1 MATNTTE
8 LKARFKAEDLM
19 TKELKRMQAE
29 LRKFKKETKE
39 IEKANKELDKSLKGN
54 KKLKVDGK
62 DAKKQVDEVSKK
74 YKSFGDMIKKSNKI
88 PIEVKDLASKG
99 LDVIGGKLNKLGP
112 LGSIPLKLL
121 GKLPVL
127 AGIGV
132 ISLGIGKL
140 AKSAY
145 NDIKVKLNDM
155 TQWGIQKI
163 QQGLNSLKDKV
174 IKVTIEGYNN
184 YSDYKARVGSLDRGG
199 LSLGEY
205 DKLAQGVARN
215 SRANLADVRNGMTK
229 IMQMSPD
236 VFGGKP
242 QEAAKF
248 YQTAMQSFRKGGSSG
263 EEASA
268 AMYQL
273 NQGLASGTLQG
284 DELRSVREN
293 APLMAKMI
301 EKEVGMGIKEAGKKG
316 ILTAEV
322 VKRAILKNSDQVN
335 REFQNIPMNFKDA
348 WVIANNLLE
357 SKVYT
362 PMYERMQKIF
372 DSQIVKDFFSGLFTD
387 AEKAIDGLWKLLDI
401 TNFGGIDFSKL
412 KTAAK
417 PITDTLDD
425 VYNHIITNS
434 PEAQEAI
441 NMFGQ
446 QVNGAFEGMG
456 DVFQFFK
463 GVAEDVFKFLKEN
476 PDFIKNAIKL
486 LASDWEKKWQLMQV
500 KLELADKVILPLLTG
515 INNAISG
522 IVGALKDVMQWWDK
536 TINHMRNT
544 NFEGLNGLDGFQ
556 TGSSGGGT
564 GVDNSGLPP
573 YVRRAMGQSRVPYDN
588 YPIRAHQGEKLLTK
602 REANEYENRD
612 QERIVININGIT
624 VREEAD
630 IDLLA
635 SRLVKRI
642 RLAKAGGV

>member
-1 MATNTTE
+1 
-8 LKARFKAEDLM
+8 
-19 TKELKRMQAE
+19 MQAE

-39 IEKANKELDKSLKGN
+39 IEKANKEFDKSLKGN

-99 LDVIGGKLNKLGP
+99 LDAIGGKLNKLGP

-121 GKLPVL
+121 GKHPVL
-127 AGIGV
+127 AGIGL

-174 IKVTIEGYNN
+174 IKVTIDGYNN
-184 YSDYKARVGSLDRGG
+184 YSDYKARASSLDRGG
-199 LSLGEY
+199 MSIGGYDSLV
-205 DKLAQGVARN
+205 QGVARN
-215 SRANLADVRNGMTK
+215 SRSNLSDVRNGMTK
-229 IMQMSPD
+229 LMQMSPD

-263 EEASA
+263 EEASS

-284 DELRSVREN
+284 DELRTIRES

-301 EKEVGMGIKEAGKKG
+301 EKEVGMGIKEAGKEG
-316 ILTAEV
+316 LLTADL
-322 VKRAILKNSDQVN
+322 VKRAILKNSEQVN
-335 REFQNIPMNFKDA
+335 KEFQNIPMNFKDA

-417 PITDTLDD
+417 PITDMLDD

-500 KLELADKVILPLLTG
+500 KLKLADKVILPLLTG

-556 TGSSGGGT
+556 TGSSSGGI
-564 GVDNSGLPP
+564 GVDNSGVPS
-573 YVRRAMGQSRVPYDN
+573 YARRAMGQSRIPYDN

-612 QERIVININGIT
+612 QERIVININDIT

-630 IDLLA
+630 IDLLV
-635 SRLVKRI
+635 SRLVKRMK
-642 RLAKAGGV
+642 LAKAGGV